1 MKPSLSYLLL
11 AATLAFP
18 SVTSA
23 QGGFGGR
30 RGGMGGPGPDRFAPS
45 APRLPGVE
53 LEGPLDSAM
62 AHALLKLSAEQAT
75 RYSQVYDSFMVATRP
90 QRDSVGVAMGK
101 MNERLDGGDRAAAM
115 FYVDLIQDLGKY
127 LKDRQD
133 KFESNLHRWLS
144 DDQVKAYR
152 RWKEGEQQALEG
164 KRREDALR
172 WREAEFAGGGFG
184 SPRTLAAEPKTI
196 VTPPPGIAAPALG
209 SQAVRVGRTVFVA
222 NQLGVDST
230 GALAGADLRA
240 QAARAFAN
248 LEAVLQAAGAARR
261 DVAALTIYVV
271 NYRPAD
277 LAIIREAGT
286 GYFGSGAPIASVLG
300 VQSLGHDGALIS
312 IGATAVTPASPVGRE
327 R

>member
-11 AATLAFP
+11 AAMLAFP

-53 LEGPLDSAM
+53 LEGPLDTAM
-62 AHALLKLSAEQAT
+62 AHALLKLSDQQAT

-172 WREAEFAGGGFG
+172 WREAEFAGGGVG
-184 SPRTLAAEPKTI
+184 RPRTLAAEPRTI
-196 VTPPPGIAAPALG
+196 VTPPSGIAAPAPGPQAGRVGGTGVVGAPLRAG
-209 SQAVRVGRTVFVA
+209 THGAVRR
-222 NQLGVDST
+222 
-230 GALAGADLRA
+230 AGL
-240 QAARAFAN
+240 
-248 LEAVLQAAGAARR
+248 
-261 DVAALTIYVV
+261 
-271 NYRPAD
+271 P
-277 LAIIREAGT
+277 
-286 GYFGSGAPIASVLG
+286 
-300 VQSLGHDGALIS
+300 
-312 IGATAVTPASPVGRE
+312 
-327 R
+327 